1 MSQGICSGRYTGL
14 AETKVHR
21 ILYQLLNRKTRNLR
35 RYRAHVCHR
44 GGAPSPEPYTSTR
57 IPPGQKVKGEFWPT
71 LHRFYS
77 AAVSHMFS
85 PASDTE
91 PCTAAPGRSSLRHAT
106 LCSACTG
113 LQGGTVSGRKKK
125 RTVTGMYSLVHKIR
139 LPGDRGGTVSG
150 TEPCTVDRGGSCR
163 CRLVGARRGDF
174 PSSSASEYAPS
185 SRTLS

>member
-14 AETKVHR
+14 AETKGHR

-57 IPPGQKVKGEFWPT
+57 IPPGEKVKGEFWPT
-71 LHRFYS
+71 LHRFTAPPS
-77 AAVSHMFS
+77 VTCSVQPRTQNRARRHQERAVSDMQ
-85 PASDTE
+85 
-91 PCTAAPGRSSLRHAT
+91 PCAAHA
-106 LCSACTG
+106 
-113 LQGGTVSGRKKK
+113 QGCREVQTRRKKK

>member
-21 ILYQLLNRKTRNLR
+21 ILYHLLNRKHVICGATELTFAIEAVHHRQNLTPPHEFRQVRKSRESSGQHYTVFTSQPSVTCSVQPRTQNRAR
-35 RYRAHVCHR
+35 RHQE
-44 GGAPSPEPYTSTR
+44 G
-57 IPPGQKVKGEFWPT
+57 
-71 LHRFYS
+71 
-77 AAVSHMFS
+77 AVSDMQ
-85 PASDTE
+85 
-91 PCTAAPGRSSLRHAT
+91 PCAAHA
-106 LCSACTG
+106 
-113 LQGGTVSGRKKK
+113 QGCREVQTRRKKK
-125 RTVTGMYSLVHKIR
+125 RTVTGMYSPVHKIR